1 MAILLTSVGLLTL
14 TFAVLSWWLLAQRR
28 IGARSYAGVAVLFLW
43 TLGVVFKV
51 GLDRVADPLAQGNAI
66 DMARAVQASA
76 WAEQDAPVLRPAPS
90 DATTRGEAQGQVAPI
105 ESLVGGLEA
114 RLAENPDDVNG
125 WVLLAQSYAFLGD
138 ESQVEHAVQRAVA
151 LGVDE
156 ATLRDRIN
164 LAKREPHANI
174 ARPGATGD

>member
-1 MAILLTSVGLLTL
+1 M
-14 TFAVLSWWLLAQRR
+14 
-28 IGARSYAGVAVLFLW
+28 
-43 TLGVVFKV
+43 
-51 GLDRVADPLAQGNAI
+51 
-66 DMARAVQASA
+66 
-76 WAEQDAPVLRPAPS
+76 
-90 DATTRGEAQGQVAPI
+90 
-105 ESLVGGLEA
+105 
-114 RLAENPDDVNG
+114 NG

-174 ARPGATGD
+174 ARPGATGG